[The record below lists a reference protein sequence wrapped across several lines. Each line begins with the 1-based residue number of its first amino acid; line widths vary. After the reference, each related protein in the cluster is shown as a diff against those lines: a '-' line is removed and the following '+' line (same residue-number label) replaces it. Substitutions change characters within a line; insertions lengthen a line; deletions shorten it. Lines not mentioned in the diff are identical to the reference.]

1 MGSEKIRRITSFLIL
16 GLLLV
21 GTGIVTGCGSKTTET
36 PTPGQNTPAALSGS
50 LTIAGSTSVQPFSEV
65 LAEEFMAKNKGVQIN
80 VQGGGSSVGIEAAVT
95 GAAQIGA
102 SSRAVK
108 AEETAKGLT
117 ATTIALDGIAVVVNP
132 ANTLTGLTTE
142 QVMNIYLGNIKNWNE
157 LGGPDAVI
165 TVVTREE
172 GSGTRDA
179 FSEIV
184 LAKKDMIKTA
194 IVQNSTGAVRTTVA
208 GDKNAIGYVSL
219 SSLNQEVKA
228 LDINGAA
235 ANEANVKAGTYKIQ
249 RPFIYV
255 TKGAPS
261 GLAQAFIDYVLSPE
275 GQQLIVEEGAFSI
288 K

>member
-157 LGGPDAVI
+157 VGGPDAVI

-184 LAKKDMIKTA
+184 LAKKDIIKTA

>member
-36 PTPGQNTPAALSGS
+36 PTPGQNSPAALSGS

-157 LGGPDAVI
+157 VGGPDAVI

-184 LAKKDMIKTA
+184 LAKKDIIKTA

>member
-117 ATTIALDGIAVVVNP
+117 ATIIALDGIAVVVNP

-157 LGGPDAVI
+157 VGGPDAVI

-184 LAKKDMIKTA
+184 LAKKDIIKTA